1 MEKSELK
8 FVLGD
13 LIANAE
19 NRIQKLSELKEHLN
33 SLISDTA
40 DTELMICYRELRNK
54 VETFIGWDNDELFRL
69 KSEAESIC

>member
-8 FVLGD
+8 FVYGD

-19 NRIQKLSELKEHLN
+19 NRIKKLSELKEHLN

-54 VETFIGWDNDELFRL
+54 VETFIGWDNEEAIRL
-69 KSEAESIC
+69 KEEAKGI